1 MKENLKFYGHDT
13 VALAKRYGT
22 PLYVFSANRFHAS
35 VEAIRRAFQKTKLDI
50 TIHYA
55 GKAFLTKA
63 MCKLVAQEGLH
74 LDVASGGELFT
85 ALQAGFP
92 AEAICF
98 HGSNK
103 SNEELQMAL
112 DHRIGLIV
120 IDSFDEID
128 RLTNLTTPEDRVDIL
143 VRIAPG
149 IEAHTHELIQTGK
162 VDSKFGVPASMVP
175 QLMETLQELPRF
187 QLKGLHCHIGSQ
199 ITETEGFIK
208 AAEKMLEIYAWIQ
221 KNYGQS
227 FDYLNLGGG
236 FGIPYLPQ
244 DPRIDLKAL
253 FTDLGEKVRA
263 LCTEYELKI
272 PQLMFEPGRYLAA
285 TAGVTLYTVGTI
297 KEIPG
302 QKTYVSVDGGMMDN
316 PRPALYGA
324 AYHAEICNGKDED
337 KPVTVRISG
346 KACETDT
353 LIDQILLNDPQ
364 VGDILMVHATGA
376 YNYAMAS
383 NYNRLPKPA
392 VVLLMDDQSDI
403 ISRRETYEDIVRLDE
418 IPSWLED

>member
-22 PLYVFSANRFHAS
+22 PLYVFSANCFHAS
-35 VEAIRRAFQKTKLDI
+35 VEEIRRAFQKTKLDV

-92 AEAICF
+92 AEDICF

-120 IDSFDEID
+120 IDSLDEID
-128 RLTNLTTPEDRVDIL
+128 RLTNLTTPEDRVDVL

-175 QLMETLQELPRF
+175 QLMETLQGLPRF

-208 AAEKMLEIYAWIQ
+208 AAEKMLEIYAWIR

-253 FTDLGEKVRA
+253 FTDLGEKVRS
-263 LCTEYELKI
+263 LCTEYDLKI

-285 TAGVTLYTVGTI
+285 AAGVTLYTVGTI

-392 VVLLMDDQSDI
+392 VVLLMDDKSDI